1 VNPFVAWIKKRFS
14 LPASLYHHDPPS
26 LPGDNASYESLLED
40 RIIVLASDIDDISA
54 HRIVAQLLY
63 LQSDSRLKPIDLLIN
78 SPGGAVTA
86 GMAIIDTMRF
96 VSNPVR
102 THCYGMAHGL
112 AAVIL
117 SCGAPGCRSVSC
129 DSRIG
134 LVPLESREPI
144 AHADFHRVR
153 RELID
158 KTVEA
163 TGRTHEE
170 IGQAMEASR
179 VFTPP
184 EAIEFGLVDR
194 IA

>member
-14 LPASLYHHDPPS
+14 LPASLHHLSPPS
-26 LPGDNASYESLLED
+26 LPIDNAAYESLLKD
-40 RIIVLASDIDDISA
+40 RIVVLGSEIDDGTA
-54 HRIVAQLLY
+54 NRVVAQLLY

-86 GMAIIDTMRF
+86 GLAIIDTMRF

-102 THCYGMAHGL
+102 THCYGIAHGL

-117 SCGAPGCRSVSC
+117 ASGAVGYRSVSH
-129 DSRIG
+129 DSRVG
-134 LVPLESREPI
+134 LVPVESREPF
-144 AHADFHRVR
+144 AHADFHQVR
-153 RELID
+153 KALID

-163 TGRTHEE
+163 TGRSHEE

-179 VFTPP
+179 VFTPS